1 MLFASITL
9 LRLDWH
15 LLTFLTSHFQY
26 KKAGFFYLIHYWMQ
40 VSTRNWLHTGG
51 INIELRCL
59 EKAWNFQRFLYS
71 QSGLHQWLTWRLLKV
86 NCKMHFLSPYSYFSP
101 CYFISHHSLFLFR
114 WFTKVDALSLQRVI
128 ITKLKIWTLQ
138 TWFLKTGTSVL

>member
-9 LRLDWH
+9 LGLDWH
-15 LLTFLTSHFQY
+15 LLTFLTPHFQY

-51 INIELRCL
+51 INTELRCL

-71 QSGLHQWLTWRLLKV
+71 QSGLHQWLTWSLLKV
-86 NCKMHFLSPYSYFSP
+86 NCKMQIIFYPHIHTL
-101 CYFISHHSLFLFR
+101 
-114 WFTKVDALSLQRVI
+114 ARVI
-128 ITKLKIWTLQ
+128 LFPITLYFYFADSQKFMHWAYNVSLSQ
-138 TWFLKTGTSVL
+138 N